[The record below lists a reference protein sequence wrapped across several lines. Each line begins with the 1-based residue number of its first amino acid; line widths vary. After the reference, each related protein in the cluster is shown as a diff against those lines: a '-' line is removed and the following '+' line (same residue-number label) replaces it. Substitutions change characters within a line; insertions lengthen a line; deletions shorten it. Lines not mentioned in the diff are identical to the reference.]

1 MAFWKRSLK
10 IPQSGWLLFM
20 FYQGRSNRV
29 GDAGPQ
35 AQIGRGPSM
44 SQVRMGKVQLRI
56 MRVLWHEGR
65 ANARQI
71 TDALNRD
78 EPIAHSTVQTLLRKL
93 EIKEAVGHEVD
104 ERTFVFYPRVAED
117 NVKRGATQDLVER
130 VFGGSTAQLMSYL
143 LQHERVSQNELEEIR
158 RLIEEKSKKQRK
170 ANR

>member
-1 MAFWKRSLK
+1 
-10 IPQSGWLLFM
+10 
-20 FYQGRSNRV
+20 
-29 GDAGPQ
+29 
-35 AQIGRGPSM
+35 M